1 MVQEEEENV
10 EKRDKDELTPGRER
24 RRHGKLTSSSTKRS
38 EISEMHFYT
47 DVITS
52 LTGLI

>member
-24 RRHGKLTSSSTKRS
+24 RRHGKLTSSSTKRNKRNKRNA
-38 EISEMHFYT
+38 FLY
-47 DVITS
+47 
-52 LTGLI
+52 